1 MPFAYNGDMSAATT
15 PRLPP
20 CDLAIIGG
28 GAGGVLAAMQALR
41 QATTPLRIVMI
52 EPRDV
57 LAQGV
62 AYATSH
68 GEHVLNVPA
77 GRMSAFDDRPA
88 DFLDHVVAT
97 TPTGGPDRETLAHAF
112 IERRRYGD
120 YLRTRLQEAIAASP
134 ALLQVVHDSVLELDA
149 RDDGATL
156 RLAGH
161 GALEARGV
169 VLAVGN
175 TPKPLPARGA
185 PQLPE
190 GHSIAAWDFD
200 AVKAIP
206 VDADLCI
213 VGSGLSMVDTV
224 LSLADNGHAGTIHVL
239 SRHAL
244 LPLPHCHGPAATY
257 DPAPLQTMD
266 LRARMRFL
274 RAAAKQAVADG
285 LPWQAAMER
294 IRPHGQAL
302 WQSMSVADQRRFL
315 RHVVRQW
322 DVHRHRIAP
331 EVHAKLQALLDRGQL
346 RLHRGRLDTVMAE
359 GRCLRVTTHTRDGRT
374 DEFDVDYV
382 VNATGVEMRAQTMRN
397 PLLHDLLGKGHAQ
410 AGPHGI
416 GLKAARDGR
425 MVDAEGNPQPRVF
438 ILGSLRIGC
447 VWESIAIP
455 ELRGQAETAVREL
468 LATTPA

>member
-1 MPFAYNGDMSAATT
+1 MSEDTPTT
-15 PRLPP
+15 PLPP

-28 GAGGVLAAMQALR
+28 GAGGVLVAMQALR

-52 EPRDV
+52 EPRGT

-62 AYATSH
+62 AYATTH

-77 GRMSAFDDRPA
+77 ARMSAFDDRPA
-88 DFLDHVVAT
+88 DFLDYVVAT
-97 TPTGGPDRETLAHAF
+97 TPPGGPDRDTLAHAF

-120 YLRTRLQEAIAASP
+120 YLRVRLGEAIAASP
-134 ALLQVVHDSVLELDA
+134 ATLHVVHDRVTELDPEV
-149 RDDGATL
+149 DGATL
-156 RLAGH
+156 RLETH
-161 GALEARGV
+161 GALRAKGV

-185 PQLPE
+185 PQLPA
-190 GHSIAAWDFD
+190 GRSLAAWDFD
-200 AVKAIP
+200 AIKAFP
-206 VDADLCI
+206 TDADLCI

-224 LSLADNGHAGTIHVL
+224 LSLADNGHAGAIHVL

-257 DPAPLQTMD
+257 DPAPLQAMD

-274 RAAAKQAVADG
+274 RNAAKQAVADG
-285 LPWQAAMER
+285 LPWQSAMER
-294 IRPHGQAL
+294 IRPHVQAL
-302 WQSMSVADQRRFL
+302 WQSLSVPDQRRFL

-331 EVHAKLQALLDRGQL
+331 EVHARLQALVERGQL

-359 GRCLRVTTHTRDGRT
+359 GPRLRVSTHARDGRI

-382 VNATGVEMRAQTMRN
+382 VNATGVEMRAQTMRS

-425 MVDAEGNPQPRVF
+425 MVDAQGASQPRVF

-455 ELRGQAETAVREL
+455 ELRGQAETAVRGL
-468 LATTPA
+468 LGPDAT

>member
-1 MPFAYNGDMSAATT
+1 MTEATPT
-15 PRLPP
+15 PLPP

-41 QATTPLRIVMI
+41 LATTPLRIVMI

-62 AYATSH
+62 AYATTY

-77 GRMSAFDDRPA
+77 ARMSAFDDRPA
-88 DFLDHVVAT
+88 DFLDYVVAT
-97 TPTGGPDRETLAHAF
+97 MPPGGPDRDTLAHAF
-112 IERRRYGD
+112 IERRQYGE
-120 YLRTRLQEAIAASP
+120 YLRTRLQEATAASP
-134 ALLQVVHDSVLELDA
+134 ASLLVVQDSVSELDA
-149 RDDGATL
+149 RGDGATL
-156 RLAGH
+156 HLAAH
-161 GALEARGV
+161 GPLEAKGV

-190 GHSIAAWDFD
+190 GRSLAAWDFD

-206 VDADLCI
+206 SDAELCI
-213 VGSGLSMVDTV
+213 IGSGLSMVDTV
-224 LSLADNGHAGTIHVL
+224 LSLADNGHTGAIHVL

-244 LPLPHCHGPAATY
+244 LPLPHCHGPAATF
-257 DPAPLQTMD
+257 DPAPMQSMS

-302 WQSMSVADQRRFL
+302 WQSLSIADQRRFL

-331 EVHAKLQALLDRGQL
+331 EVHAVLQAMLDRGQL
-346 RLHRGRLDTVMAE
+346 RLHRGRLDTVMNE
-359 GRCLRVTTHTRDGRT
+359 GRRLRVTTHTRDGRT

-397 PLLHDLLGKGHAQ
+397 PLLHDVLGKGHAQ
-410 AGPHGI
+410 PGPHGI

-425 MVDAEGNPQPRVF
+425 MVDADGTAQPRVF

-468 LATTPA
+468 LAIPAP

>member
-1 MPFAYNGDMSAATT
+1 MTSETNLP
-15 PRLPP
+15 LPP

-62 AYATSH
+62 AYATTH

-77 GRMSAFDDRPA
+77 ARMSAFDDRPE

-97 TPTGGPDRETLAHAF
+97 TPAGGPGRHDLAHAF

-120 YLRTRLQEAIAASP
+120 YLRTRLHEMIAASP
-134 ALLQVVHDSVLELDA
+134 ASLQIVRDIVSELDA
-149 RDDGATL
+149 RADGATL
-156 RLAGH
+156 HLAAH
-161 GALEARGV
+161 GALLARGV
-169 VLAVGN
+169 VMAVGN

-190 GHSIAAWDFD
+190 GRSLAAWDFD
-200 AVKAIP
+200 AVKALP
-206 VDADLCI
+206 ADAEVCI

-224 LSLADNGHAGTIHVL
+224 LSLADNGHAGPVHVL

-244 LPLPHCHGPAATY
+244 LPLPHCHGGAATF
-257 DPAPLQTMD
+257 DPAPLQALD
-266 LRARMRFL
+266 LRGRLRFL
-274 RAAAKQAVADG
+274 RQAARQAVADG
-285 LPWQAAMER
+285 LPWQAVMER
-294 IRPHGQAL
+294 VRPHGQAL
-302 WQSMSVADQRRFL
+302 WQSMSTDDQRRFL

-331 EVHAKLQALLDRGQL
+331 EVHAMLQALLDRGQL
-346 RLHRGRLDTVMAE
+346 RLHRGRLDTVMNE
-359 GRCLRVTTHTRDGRT
+359 GRRLRVTTHTRDGRT

-410 AGPHGI
+410 PGPHGI

-425 MVDAEGNPQPRVF
+425 MVDADGHVQPRIF

-468 LATTPA
+468 LSPTAS

>member
-1 MPFAYNGDMSAATT
+1 MTEATPT
-15 PRLPP
+15 PLPP
-20 CDLAIIGG
+20 CELAIIGG
-28 GAGGVLAAMQALR
+28 GAGGVVAAMQALR
-41 QATTPLRIVMI
+41 LATGPLRIVMI

-62 AYATSH
+62 AYATTH

-77 GRMSAFDDRPA
+77 ARMSAFDDRPA
-88 DFLDHVVAT
+88 DFLDYVVAT
-97 TPTGGPDRETLAHAF
+97 TPPGGPDRDTLAHAF
-112 IERRRYGD
+112 IERRRYGE
-120 YLRTRLQEAIAASP
+120 YLRTRLQEAIAAS
-134 ALLQVVHDSVLELDA
+134 AASLQVVQDSVSELDA

-156 RLAGH
+156 HLAAH
-161 GALEARGV
+161 GPLEAKGV

-190 GHSIAAWDFD
+190 GRSLAAWDFD

-206 VDADLCI
+206 SDAELCI
-213 VGSGLSMVDTV
+213 IGSGLSMVDTV
-224 LSLADNGHAGTIHVL
+224 LSLADNGHTGAIHVL

-244 LPLPHCHGPAATY
+244 LPLPHCHGPAATF
-257 DPAPLQTMD
+257 DPAPMQSMS

-302 WQSMSVADQRRFL
+302 WQSLSIADQRRFL

-331 EVHAKLQALLDRGQL
+331 EVHAVLQAMLDRGQL
-346 RLHRGRLDTVMAE
+346 RLHRGRLDTVMNE
-359 GRCLRVTTHTRDGRT
+359 GRRLRVTTHTRDGRT

-397 PLLHDLLGKGHAQ
+397 PLLHDVLGKGHAQ
-410 AGPHGI
+410 PGPHGI

-425 MVDAEGNPQPRVF
+425 MVDADGTAQPRVF

-455 ELRGQAETAVREL
+455 ELRGQAEMAVREL
-468 LATTPA
+468 LAIPAP

>member
-1 MPFAYNGDMSAATT
+1 MTAATDM
-15 PRLPP
+15 PLPP
-20 CDLAIIGG
+20 CDLAIVGG

-41 QATTPLRIVMI
+41 LATTPLRIVMI
-52 EPRDV
+52 EPREV

-62 AYATSH
+62 AYATAY

-77 GRMSAFDDRPA
+77 ARMSAFDDRPA
-88 DFLDHVVAT
+88 DFLDYVVAT
-97 TPTGGPDRETLAHAF
+97 TPPGGPDRDTLAHAF

-120 YLRTRLQEAIAASP
+120 YLRTRLQDTIAASP
-134 ALLQVVHDSVLELDA
+134 ASLQVVQDSVSELDA

-156 RLAGH
+156 HLVAH
-161 GALEARGV
+161 GPLDAKGV

-185 PQLPE
+185 PQLPQ
-190 GHSIAAWDFD
+190 GRSLAAWDFD

-206 VDADLCI
+206 AEAELCI

-224 LSLADNGHAGTIHVL
+224 LSLADNGHTGSIRVL

-244 LPLPHCHGPAATY
+244 LPLPHCHGGTATF

-302 WQSMSVADQRRFL
+302 WQSLSIADQRRFL
-315 RHVVRQW
+315 RHVVRLW

-331 EVHAKLQALLDRGQL
+331 EVHDVLQAMLERGQL
-346 RLHRGRLDTVMAE
+346 RLHRGRLDTVMDE
-359 GRCLRVTTHTRDGRT
+359 GRRLRVTTHTRDGRT

-397 PLLHDLLGKGHAQ
+397 PLLHDVLGKGHAQ
-410 AGPHGI
+410 PGPHGI

-425 MVDAEGNPQPRVF
+425 MVDADGNAQPRVF

-468 LATTPA
+468 LAIPVP

>member
-1 MPFAYNGDMSAATT
+1 MTAATDM
-15 PRLPP
+15 PLPP
-20 CDLAIIGG
+20 CDLAIVGG

-41 QATTPLRIVMI
+41 LAATPLRIVMI
-52 EPRDV
+52 EPREV

-62 AYATSH
+62 AYATAY

-77 GRMSAFDDRPA
+77 ARMSAFDDRPA
-88 DFLDHVVAT
+88 DFLDYVVAT
-97 TPTGGPDRETLAHAF
+97 TPPGGPDRDTLAHAF
-112 IERRRYGD
+112 IERRRYGE
-120 YLRTRLQEAIAASP
+120 YLRTRLQETIAASP
-134 ALLQVVHDSVLELDA
+134 ASLQVVQDSVSELDA

-156 RLAGH
+156 HLVAH
-161 GALEARGV
+161 GPLDAKGV

-185 PQLPE
+185 PQLPQ
-190 GHSIAAWDFD
+190 GRSLAAWDFD

-206 VDADLCI
+206 AEAELCI

-224 LSLADNGHAGTIHVL
+224 LSLADNGHTGSIHVL

-244 LPLPHCHGPAATY
+244 LPLPHCHGGTATF

-302 WQSMSVADQRRFL
+302 WQSLSIADQRRFL
-315 RHVVRQW
+315 RHVVRLW

-331 EVHAKLQALLDRGQL
+331 EVHDVLQAMLERGQL
-346 RLHRGRLDTVMAE
+346 RLHRGRLDTVMDE
-359 GRCLRVTTHTRDGRT
+359 GRRLRVTTHTRDGRT

-397 PLLHDLLGKGHAQ
+397 PLLHDVLGKGHAQ
-410 AGPHGI
+410 PGPHGI

-425 MVDAEGNPQPRVF
+425 MVDADGNAQPRVF

-468 LATTPA
+468 LAIHAP

>member
-1 MPFAYNGDMSAATT
+1 MTEATPT
-15 PRLPP
+15 PLPP

-41 QATTPLRIVMI
+41 LATTPLRIVMI

-62 AYATSH
+62 AYATTY

-77 GRMSAFDDRPA
+77 ARMSAFDDRPA
-88 DFLDHVVAT
+88 DFLDYIVAT
-97 TPTGGPDRETLAHAF
+97 TPPGGPDRDTLAHTF
-112 IERRRYGD
+112 IERRRYGE
-120 YLRTRLQEAIAASP
+120 YLRTRLQEAVAASP
-134 ALLQVVHDSVLELDA
+134 ASLLVVQDSVSELDA

-156 RLAGH
+156 HLAAH
-161 GALEARGV
+161 GPLEAKGV

-190 GHSIAAWDFD
+190 GRSLAAWDFD

-206 VDADLCI
+206 ADAELCI
-213 VGSGLSMVDTV
+213 IGSGLSMVDTV
-224 LSLADNGHAGTIHVL
+224 LSLHDNGHTGTIHVL

-244 LPLPHCHGPAATY
+244 LPLPHCHGGAATF

-302 WQSMSVADQRRFL
+302 WQSLSIADQRRFL

-331 EVHAKLQALLDRGQL
+331 EVHAVLQAMLDRGQL
-346 RLHRGRLDTVMAE
+346 RLHRGRLDTVMDD
-359 GRCLRVTTHTRDGRT
+359 GRRLRVTTHTRDGRT

-397 PLLHDLLGKGHAQ
+397 PLLHDVLGKGHAQ
-410 AGPHGI
+410 PGPHGI

-425 MVDAEGNPQPRVF
+425 MVDADGTAQPRVF

-468 LATTPA
+468 LAIPAP

>member
-1 MPFAYNGDMSAATT
+1 MSDATT
-15 PRLPP
+15 TFPLPP
-20 CDLAIIGG
+20 CDLAIVGG

-41 QATTPLRIVMI
+41 QASTPLRIVMI
-52 EPRDV
+52 EPREV

-62 AYATSH
+62 AYATTH
-68 GEHVLNVPA
+68 GEHLLNVPA
-77 GRMSAFDDRPA
+77 ARMSAFDDRPD

-97 TPTGGPDRETLAHAF
+97 TPAGGPDRDALAHAYV
-112 IERRRYGD
+112 ERRRYGD
-120 YLRTRLQEAIAASP
+120 YLRTRLREAVASSP
-134 ALLQVVHDSVLELDA
+134 ASLQVVRDRVHELA
-149 RDDGATL
+149 PRADGATL
-156 RLAGH
+156 ELAEH
-161 GALEARGV
+161 GPLEARGV

-185 PQLPE
+185 PRLPE
-190 GHSIAAWDFD
+190 GRSLAAWDFD

-206 VDADLCI
+206 AGADVCI
-213 VGSGLSMVDTV
+213 VGAGLSMVDTV
-224 LSLADNGHAGTIHVL
+224 LSLADNGHAGAIHVL

-244 LPLPHCHGPAATY
+244 LPLPHRHGPAATY
-257 DPAPLQTMD
+257 DPAPLQAMD
-266 LRARMRFL
+266 LRGRMRFL
-274 RAAAKQAVADG
+274 RAAAKQAAADG
-285 LPWQAAMER
+285 LPWQSVMER

-302 WQSMSVADQRRFL
+302 WQSLSTRDQRRFL

-331 EVHAKLQALLDRGQL
+331 QVHAQLQALLERGQL

-425 MVDAEGNPQPRVF
+425 MVDAAGQPQPRVF
-438 ILGSLRIGC
+438 VLGSLRIGC

-455 ELRGQAETAVREL
+455 ELRGQAEAAVRGL
-468 LATTPA
+468 LAPASA